1 MAKGS
6 KPPGP
11 ARRVA
16 WSIASDINVVA
27 IYRIASGA
35 MFLIITGL
43 IGWLGSNLVS
53 GQADIARQMAVGNVN
68 ISNAAG
74 LIDAANHRIDMLVGR
89 VNENDRR
96 LTIVETRMTDGTGRG
111 R

>member
-1 MAKGS
+1 MAKA
-6 KPPGP
+6 KPQPGP

-27 IYRIASGA
+27 IYRVVSGA
-35 MFLIITGL
+35 MFMIIIGL
-43 IGWLGSNLVS
+43 VSWLGSSLIS
-53 GQADIARQMAVGNVN
+53 GQADIAKQMAVGNVN
-68 ISNAAG
+68 ITNAAG
-74 LIDAANHRIDMLVGR
+74 LIDAANHRIDMLAGR

-96 LTIVETRMTDGTGRG
+96 LTIVETRMNDGGRG